1 MGLTDWLQ
9 RCRLVAILRGVRP
22 DEAVDIA
29 AALDAAGIAIVEVPL
44 NSPDPLDSIARIAAR
59 FGDRMLVGAGTV
71 RSAAQVDA
79 IADVAGRLIVT
90 PHAADAVVRQAKAR
104 GLLACPGC
112 FTPTEAFAMLDA
124 GADGLKLFPAE
135 AASPAVLRSLRA
147 VLPAG
152 TAMLP
157 VGGID
162 ASNLAPG
169 TPPGPLASASAP
181 QSTNQATNRTR
192 YGKKPRN
199 CRRRWQLAA
208 ERGPQAMNDPL
219 LFRPAQPGTQPD
231 NNSPQYRSTG
241 ARHPKQPLLAWPHT
255 VTEATGPQFTPAQF
269 APIVDLSMSGG
280 KLAMGERIIVRG
292 RVTDEDDRPVAN
304 TMIEVWQANAA
315 GRYNHPGD
323 QHDAALDPNFTGEG
337 RVFTDADG
345 WYQYVTI
352 KPGAYPWG
360 NHANAWRPNHIHYS
374 LFGAGFATRLITQM
388 YFPGD
393 PLLALDPIFHTVPD
407 AAARERL
414 ISKFDLDITKP
425 DWALGYRFDV
435 VLRGRLATPME
446 G

>member
-90 PHAADAVVRQAKAR
+90 PHAADAVVRQANAR

-162 ASNLAPG
+162 ASNLAPWHAAG
-169 TPPGPLASASAP
+169 AAGFGIGSSIYKPGDKPDTVRQKAAQL
-181 QSTNQATNRTR
+181 QAA
-192 YGKKPRN
+192 
-199 CRRRWQLAA
+199 LAA
-208 ERGPQAMNDPL
+208 CG
-219 LFRPAQPGTQPD
+219 
-231 NNSPQYRSTG
+231 
-241 ARHPKQPLLAWPHT
+241 
-255 VTEATGPQFTPAQF
+255 
-269 APIVDLSMSGG
+269 
-280 KLAMGERIIVRG
+280 
-292 RVTDEDDRPVAN
+292 
-304 TMIEVWQANAA
+304 
-315 GRYNHPGD
+315 
-323 QHDAALDPNFTGEG
+323 
-337 RVFTDADG
+337 
-345 WYQYVTI
+345 
-352 KPGAYPWG
+352 
-360 NHANAWRPNHIHYS
+360 
-374 LFGAGFATRLITQM
+374 
-388 YFPGD
+388 
-393 PLLALDPIFHTVPD
+393 
-407 AAARERL
+407 
-414 ISKFDLDITKP
+414 
-425 DWALGYRFDV
+425 
-435 VLRGRLATPME
+435 
-446 G
+446 